1 MFDFNL
7 SSGLLLPGIAFG
19 PRVPL
24 YLFFKKDAAAPANA
38 AMAVNKVRRSRPG
51 FTAHHIYRPRN
62 KRPPHPGSLVVR
74 TLRCW
79 STRPPVLRQALV
91 FTDINLLNFC
101 LDLTSF
107 PIIQF
112 FKKQS

>member
-1 MFDFNL
+1 L
-7 SSGLLLPGIAFG
+7 
-19 PRVPL
+19 
-24 YLFFKKDAAAPANA
+24 
-38 AMAVNKVRRSRPG
+38 AVNKVRGSRPG
-51 FTAHHIYRPRN
+51 FTAHPIYRPRN
-62 KRPPHPGSLVVR
+62 KRLPHPGSLVAR

-91 FTDINLLNFC
+91 FPDISLLALC

>member
-1 MFDFNL
+1 MVY
-7 SSGLLLPGIAFG
+7 SPGIIANVHLCPPRFQVLILIWQKIHLGIACG

-38 AMAVNKVRRSRPG
+38 ALTVNKLTGSRPWLHRS
-51 FTAHHIYRPRN
+51 AHYRPRN
-62 KRPPHPGSLVVR
+62 KTQPHPVSLVAR

-91 FTDINLLNFC
+91 FPT
-101 LDLTSF
+101 
-107 PIIQF
+107 
-112 FKKQS
+112 